1 MKGKRHRY
9 SKEEKYFILYIMI
22 VLLFIVFYRRIL
34 HNSSGTFWHTSM
46 ELVMFEVGLLL
57 KVHINV
63 TSLKVI
69 KFKLHHINIEN
80 FLMCLKH
87 NFIENRGHE
96 NS

>member
-1 MKGKRHRY
+1 
-9 SKEEKYFILYIMI
+9 
-22 VLLFIVFYRRIL
+22 
-34 HNSSGTFWHTSM
+34 M